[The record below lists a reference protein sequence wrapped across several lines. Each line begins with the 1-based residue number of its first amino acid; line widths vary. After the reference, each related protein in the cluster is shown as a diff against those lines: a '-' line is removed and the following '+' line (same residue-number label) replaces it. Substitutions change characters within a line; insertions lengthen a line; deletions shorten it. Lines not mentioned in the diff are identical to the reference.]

1 MVRVSRR
8 FLAIAAGLMLAAL
21 VGACGPGGAEKAA
34 EYIKKGTALAAEGK
48 HEAAIA
54 EFKKAA
60 ELSRDTIDPL
70 ILIGDSYRAMKKY
83 DEAFAAYGTAKKID
97 RTSPRP
103 HLASALARLDRGE
116 VDLAIAEADQA
127 TEVDPG
133 NLAGMILQGRVS
145 MLPRRL
151 PDGGTGVP
159 PVSLE
164 RAQLNLEAA
173 VQKAPDNIE
182 ARYWLAKLYETL
194 KMQDKALAAWAKAG
208 ELAANKP
215 EHAKI
220 APEIAEAIER
230 LKR

>member
-1 MVRVSRR
+1 MVCASRR

-21 VGACGPGGAEKAA
+21 LGACGPGGAEKAA
-34 EYIKKGTALAAEGK
+34 EYIKKGTTLAAEGK

-60 ELSRDTIDPL
+60 ELNRDSIDPA

-83 DEAFAAYGTAKKID
+83 DEAFAAYGAAKKID
-97 RTSPRP
+97 RTSPKP
-103 HLASALARLDRGE
+103 HLASARARLDRGE
-116 VDLAIAEADQA
+116 VELAIAEADQA

-133 NLAGMILQGRVS
+133 NLEGMILQGRIS

-151 PDGGTGVP
+151 PDGSTGVP
-159 PVSLE
+159 QVSLD
-164 RAQLNLEAA
+164 RAQLNLETA
-173 VQKAPDNIE
+173 VQRAPDNVE

-194 KMQDKALAAWAKAG
+194 KMQDKALAEWTKAG
-208 ELAANKP
+208 ELAAKKP
-215 EHAKI
+215 AHAKM
-220 APEIAEAIER
+220 APEIAEAIAR

>member
-8 FLAIAAGLMLAAL
+8 LMAIAAGLMLAAL
-21 VGACGPGGAEKAA
+21 LGACGPGGAEKAQ
-34 EYIKKGTALAAEGK
+34 EHVKKGAALAAEGK

-70 ILIGDSYRAMKKY
+70 LLIGDSYRAMKKY
-83 DEAFAAYGTAKKID
+83 DEAFAAYGAAKKID
-97 RTSPRP
+97 RTSPKP

-116 VDLAIAEADQA
+116 VDQAITEADQA

-164 RAQLNLEAA
+164 RAQLSLEAA
-173 VQKAPDNIE
+173 VQKAPDNVE
-182 ARYWLAKLYETL
+182 ARYWLAKLYDQIGE
-194 KMQDKALAAWAKAG
+194 KDRALAAWTKAG

-215 EHAKI
+215 DHAKI
-220 APEIAEAIER
+220 APEIAEAIAR

>member
-1 MVRVSRR
+1 MVCVSRR
-8 FLAIAAGLMLAAL
+8 FLAIAAGFMLAAL

-34 EYIKKGTALAAEGK
+34 EHVKKGTALAAEGK

-60 ELSRDTIDPL
+60 ALSRDSIEPHL
-70 ILIGDSYRAMKKY
+70 RIGDSYRAMKKY
-83 DEAFAAYGTAKKID
+83 DEAFAAYGAAKKID
-97 RTSPRP
+97 RTSPKP

-116 VDLAIAEADQA
+116 VDIAIAEADQA

-133 NLAGMILQGRVS
+133 NLEGMILQGRVS

-151 PDGGTGVP
+151 PDGSTGVP

-164 RAQLNLEAA
+164 RAQLNLEEAI
-173 VQKAPDNIE
+173 QKAPDNVE

-194 KMQDKALAAWAKAG
+194 KMPDKALAAWTKAG
-208 ELAANKP
+208 ELVAKKP

-220 APEIAEAIER
+220 APEIAEAIGR